1 MDPDAPDVVEEMLLC
16 RVDVLCRR
24 TIDPDRMGR
33 GPVDVLAATAPRASL
48 VGGSIAGTARLSPS
62 ILLEPPGRGNWFWRS
77 LDETEMLLWRSSK
90 LGDGRKSKDPVDNF
104 ASSSIVPK
112 EKRLWLLRSVA
123 LGGASLVE
131 PARGLAVG
139 T

>member
-1 MDPDAPDVVEEMLLC
+1 MAPDAPDVVEEMLLC

-33 GPVDVLAATAPRASL
+33 GPVDALAATAPRPSL
-48 VGGSIAGTARLSPS
+48 VGGSIAGTARFSPS
-62 ILLEPPGRGNWFWRS
+62 ILPEPPGKGNWFWRS

-104 ASSSIVPK
+104 VLSSMVPK
-112 EKRLWLLRSVA
+112 ENRLWLLRSVA

-131 PARGLAVG
+131 PARGLTIG